1 MGDKA
6 PCVLGLDGGGT
17 RTTCVILDGDGREI
31 GRGLG
36 GPSNHQS
43 VGVKAAQQAL
53 AEVVA
58 AARHTAGDPPLA
70 AACFGMAGL
79 DREEDQR
86 ILRRIAQAVLPGVPV
101 EVVHDAEIALVG
113 GTGGRRH
120 GAVVIAGT
128 GSVAVG
134 FAADGRTART
144 GGWGHVLGDE
154 GSGYDLAR
162 RGLNAASRAVD
173 GRGPATILSLRLP
186 QAAGVATVEAV
197 ADRVYLEGWTAPQVA
212 TLAPAVLAAA
222 EEGDEVAGEIVRAAG
237 HELALAAVSVIR
249 ALGMEEQIFEVVLSG
264 GIFNGSQTIV
274 EAVRSEV
281 ALTAVHASVIRP
293 RREPVLGAAWLAQQ
307 AAAHR

>member
-1 MGDKA
+1 V
-6 PCVLGLDGGGT
+6 PVPPYVLGLDGGGT
-17 RTTCVILDGDGREI
+17 RTTCVVLDDRGREI

-43 VGVKAAQQAL
+43 VGIEAAQQAL
-53 AEVVA
+53 AEAVA
-58 AARHTAGDPPLA
+58 AARQAGGDLPLA

-79 DREEDQR
+79 DREEDLH

-101 EVVHDAEIALVG
+101 EIVHDADIALVG
-113 GTGGRRH
+113 GTGGGRS
-120 GAVVIAGT
+120 GVVVIAGT

-134 FAADGRTART
+134 FTADGRTART
-144 GGWGHVLGDE
+144 GGWGHILGDE

-186 QAAGVATVEAV
+186 QAAGVATLEAL
-197 ADRVYLEGWTAPQVA
+197 ADRVYLEGWTAAQVA
-212 TLAPAVLAAA
+212 SLAPAVLASA

-264 GIFNGSQTIV
+264 GIFKDSEQMVG
-274 EAVRSEV
+274 AVRSEV
-281 ALTAVHASVIRP
+281 ALAAVNASVIRP
-293 RREPVLGAAWLAQQ
+293 RYEPVLGAAWLAQQ
-307 AAAHR
+307 AVARR